1 MKLFA
6 SIDQGTSST
15 RTIIFDKDLK
25 TVDSRQEAYELNFPN
40 SGWVEIDP
48 EVLRNSVMNT
58 MEPLV
63 DKYKDKLNSI
73 SITNQRE
80 STIIWNKKTGNA
92 IYPIIVWQDRRT
104 EGYCNELKRQ
114 GHESMIQNKTGLV
127 IDPYFS
133 ATKIKWILNNVKQA
147 KVLLKSNNLLFGTV
161 DTFLIWKLTKG
172 KQHLTEAS
180 NASRTMLY
188 NINNNKWDKEI
199 LKKLNIP
206 QKILPEVKNSA
217 DNFGKTDKK
226 ITGVEISISAVLG
239 DQQAAAFGQTCFEK
253 GSIKSTYGTGAF
265 VIMNTGPKKINS
277 KNKLLTTIC
286 YRLNNKN
293 TYALEGSI
301 FIAGA
306 GVQWLRD
313 KVKLIKK
320 APETEKIS
328 KSSKVNDGVFV
339 VPAFSGMGAPY
350 WRPDA
355 RGVITGLTRDSDW
368 KSIVRATV
376 ESVGYQS
383 FDLFDSMNKDGLK
396 PKIVKVD
403 GGMVAN
409 NWFTQF
415 LADIINL
422 KVVRP
427 KILETTALGVALLAG
442 LQIGEYKS
450 LNQIKNMW
458 KKDRVFSP
466 NIKKTL
472 RNELLAGW
480 KLAIPGPPLRTLCLL
495 FERFHPRGTR
505 SPARPPILRS
515 LQLPV
520 LRLRYGRFGFH
531 LRHSI
536 PQHVP
541 PL

>member
-1 MKLFA
+1 MKKFII
-6 SIDQGTSST
+6 SIDQGTTSSRVILFDT
-15 RTIIFDKDLK
+15 RGNIVF
-25 TVDSRQEAYELNFPN
+25 VSQYEFKQYFPKN
-40 SGWVEIDP
+40 GWVEHNPNEIWFTTLKALKQ
-48 EVLRNSVMNT
+48 VIN
-58 MEPLV
+58 
-63 DKYKDKLNSI
+63 KAKKLKGHI
-73 SITNQRE
+73 LTIGITNQRE
-80 STIIWNKKTGNA
+80 TTILWNKKTGKPIYNA
-92 IYPIIVWQDRRT
+92 IVWQDRRT
-104 EGYCNELKRQ
+104 QDYCKLLKKKNYENLFR
-114 GHESMIQNKTGLV
+114 NKTGLF

-133 ATKIKWILNNVKQA
+133 ATKIKWILDNVKIS
-147 KVLLKSNNLLFGTV
+147 KKLLNSNDLLFGTV

-415 LADIINL
+415 LANIINL

-442 LQIGEYKS
+442 YQIGEYKS
-450 LNQIKNMW
+450 FNQIKDMW
-458 KKDRVFSP
+458 KKDRIFKP
-466 NIKKTL
+466 KMKQNFRKD
-472 RNELLAGW
+472 LLNGW
-480 KLAIPGPPLRTLCLL
+480 KLAIKKTL
-495 FERFHPRGTR
+495 
-505 SPARPPILRS
+505 A
-515 LQLPV
+515 
-520 LRLRYGRFGFH
+520 
-531 LRHSI
+531 
-536 PQHVP
+536 
-541 PL
+541 